1 MAVNNNKSVKLEGLD
16 RLLVVPPDSQAG
28 LFTGLGIVPIVI
40 ALLIAIVQKELSTQI
55 VIVLPGVVLSSTFVL
70 AYRLR

>member
-1 MAVNNNKSVKLEGLD
+1 VAVNNNKSVKLEGLD
-16 RLLVVPPDSQAG
+16 RLLVVPPDSQAA

-55 VIVLPGVVLSSTFVL
+55 VIVLPGVVLTSTFVL